1 MRAAPAG
8 ATIGGMSTST
18 LVSISD
24 QLADAVA
31 AITPSVVQVQG
42 RRRPVSGIA
51 YDTNVIITSARALGR
66 GDGARIAVD
75 GGETADAQLVGWDP
89 ASGLA
94 VLRTEGLSLAP
105 AVKADAE
112 PRVGQLAIPVARSWS
127 NAATASAGIVAVIG
141 GPLRTGRGQSLDRVI
156 RITAP
161 VHDGF
166 AGGPVV
172 DASGRVLGVST
183 SAFIRGFA
191 VVVPA
196 ALAWKHVAHVLEH
209 GRPRVGFL
217 GISGQAVRLPE
228 GQRGADGDAG
238 QDRGLIVVAVTPDGP
253 AAAAGVLLGDVV
265 LTLDGRAIA
274 TIDDLFGLLTADR
287 VGRTVP
293 LRILRG
299 GSIRELTV
307 TIGERPAS

>member
-1 MRAAPAG
+1 MSAPAAG
-8 ATIGGMSTST
+8 GTIGGMSTSP
-18 LVSISD
+18 LIALSD
-24 QLADAVA
+24 HIADSVA
-31 AITPSVVQVQG
+31 AIAPSVVQVHG

-51 YDTNVIITSARALGR
+51 CDTNVVITSARALGR
-66 GDGARIAVD
+66 EDGARIVLED
-75 GGETADAQLVGWDP
+75 GRTADAQLVGWDP

-94 VLRTEGLSLAP
+94 VLRTEGLSLTP
-105 AVKADAE
+105 AVKSDAE
-112 PRVGQLAIPVARSWS
+112 PRVGQLALPVARSWS
-127 NAATASAGIVAVIG
+127 NAITASAGIVAVIG
-141 GPLRTGRGQSLDRVI
+141 GPLRTGRGRSLDRVI

-191 VVVPA
+191 VVIPA

-228 GQRGADGDAG
+228 GQRGEGG
-238 QDRGLIVVAVTPDGP
+238 QDRGLLVVAVTPDGP
-253 AAAAGVLLGDVV
+253 AAGAGVLLGDVV
-265 LTLDGRAIA
+265 LALDGQAIA
-274 TIDDLFGLLTADR
+274 TTDDLFGLLTADR
-287 VGRTVP
+287 VGRAVP

-299 GSIRELTV
+299 GSVRELTV